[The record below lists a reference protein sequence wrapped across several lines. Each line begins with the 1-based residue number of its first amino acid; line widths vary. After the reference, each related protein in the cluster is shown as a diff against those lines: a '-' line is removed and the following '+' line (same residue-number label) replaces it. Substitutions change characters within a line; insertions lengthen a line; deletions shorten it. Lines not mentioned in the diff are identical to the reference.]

1 MAGDAKLSIPYKI
14 IIVDDELISR
24 GFMEMLVKP
33 MKNYQI
39 EAALPY
45 AKDLIL
51 WCDEHQPPDLV
62 IMDVMME
69 KGVDGLTAA
78 AKLKQKY
85 PQTKIILATSMVDT
99 AFLNKA
105 KDAGIESFWFKTCA
119 EISLTDVMNRTMAG
133 ESIYPE
139 DAPSVM
145 LGDLPANELTPQQR
159 NLLRLMIDGLSNRE
173 IGEKMYISQSTVKAH
188 LDELMRRTG
197 IHSRISLVAKASR
210 LGVVVSDAERLGN
223 QNKLPNAYYNTESE
237 EIK

>member
-1 MAGDAKLSIPYKI
+1 MAGDTELKKTNRI

-45 AKDLIL
+45 AKDVML
-51 WCDEHQPPDLV
+51 WCEEHQPPDLV

-69 KGVDGLTAA
+69 KGIDGLTAA
-78 AKLKQKY
+78 EQLKQKY

-105 KDAGIESFWFKTCA
+105 REAGVESFWFKTCA
-119 EISLTDVMNRTMAG
+119 NLPLTDVMDRTMAG
-133 ESIYPE
+133 ESVYPE

-210 LGVVVSDAERLGN
+210 LGVVVSDKERMG
-223 QNKLPNAYYNTESE
+223 SHE
-237 EIK
+237 E

>member
-1 MAGDAKLSIPYKI
+1 MAGDAKLRKTNRI

-24 GFMEMLVKP
+24 GFMEMLIKP
-33 MKNYQI
+33 LKKYQI

-45 AKDLIL
+45 AKDVML
-51 WCDEHQPPDLV
+51 WCEEHQPPDLV

-69 KGVDGLTAA
+69 KGIDGLTAA
-78 AKLKQKY
+78 EQLKQRY

-105 KDAGIESFWFKTCA
+105 RDAGIESFWFKTCA
-119 EISLTDVMNRTMAG
+119 KMPLTDVMDRTMAG
-133 ESIYPE
+133 ESVYPE

-210 LGVVVSDAERLGN
+210 LGVVVSDKERM
-223 QNKLPNAYYNTESE
+223 ESAA
-237 EIK
+237 K